1 MRVSRF
7 TKAVAVGAA
16 VAGSL
21 VLAPLSS
28 ASAAPPNTNCPFG
41 YVKQPITFLNPSF
54 TGVADNV
61 NHDGFICVRGQVTPL
76 GTHFSITDNTAP

>member
-1 MRVSRF
+1 MTASIASRV
-7 TKAVAVGAA
+7 VGAV

-41 YVKQPITFLNPSF
+41 FVKQPIT
-54 TGVADNV
+54 
-61 NHDGFICVRGQVTPL
+61 
-76 GTHFSITDNTAP
+76 DNTAT